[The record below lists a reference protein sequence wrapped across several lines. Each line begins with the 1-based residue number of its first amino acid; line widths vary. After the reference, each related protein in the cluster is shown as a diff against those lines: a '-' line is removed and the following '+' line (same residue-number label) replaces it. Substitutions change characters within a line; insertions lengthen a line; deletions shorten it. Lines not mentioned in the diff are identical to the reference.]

1 MVEIWYAI
9 LSFMLVM
16 FIILDGFA
24 IGAGMLQYA
33 VGKTDAERRLVLRA
47 IGPLWTW
54 HEVWLVAFGGTLF
67 VAFPSV
73 LASAFA
79 GFYLAFFLLLWSLV
93 LRGVSHEVSGHIDDP
108 LWRTGWHFCFV
119 ASNVLLAI
127 LIGTALGNVV
137 RGVPLDAR
145 GQFTLSFFTNF
156 GVRGHVGILDW
167 YTVSVAVFTLVAL
180 AAHGAVALVLKTNGP
195 VHDRS
200 ERLAKILWNIVL
212 ALLIVITVESWY
224 VRTDL
229 FPGMLRQPFAWLG
242 VVGVLGGLL
251 AVFTGLRS
259 GREKSTIMGSCAFLA
274 GLMIAGAA
282 SVFPVMLYS
291 TLAPKNSLTAYAGA
305 ATGHGLAIALVWWPV
320 ALVLTIIYS
329 TIIHRHYEGKVK
341 PAEDSHSPY

>member
-47 IGPLWTW
+47 IGPLWSW
-54 HEVWLVAFGGTLF
+54 HEVWLVSFGGTLF

-119 ASNVLLAI
+119 ASNILLAI
-127 LIGTALGNVV
+127 LIGAALGNVV
-137 RGVPLDAR
+137 RGVPLDAH
-145 GQFTLSFFTNF
+145 GLFTLSFFTNF
-156 GVRGHVGILDW
+156 GVHGNVGILDW
-167 YTVSVAVFTLVAL
+167 YTVSVAVFTLLAL
-180 AAHGAVALVLKTNGP
+180 AAHGAVALVMKTNGP

-200 ERLAKILWNIVL
+200 ERLAKLLWKIVV
-212 ALLIVITVESWY
+212 ALLAVITLESWY

-229 FPGMLRQPFAWLG
+229 FPGMLHQPFAWLG
-242 VVGVLGGLL
+242 VACVLGGLI
-251 AVFTGLRS
+251 AVFTGLQARK
-259 GREKSTIMGSCAFLA
+259 EKRAVLGSCVFLA

-282 SVFPVMLYS
+282 SVFPVMLHS
-291 TLAPKNSLTAYAGA
+291 TLAPENSLTAYAGA
-305 ATGHGLAIALVWWPV
+305 ATGHGLAIALVWWPF
-320 ALVLTIIYS
+320 ALVLSIGYS
-329 TIIHRHYEGKVK
+329 LFISRCYAGKVK
-341 PAEDSHSPY
+341 PAEDAHSPY

>member
-1 MVEIWYAI
+1 MVETWYAI

-47 IGPLWTW
+47 IGPLWSW

-67 VAFPSV
+67 VAFPSI

-119 ASNVLLAI
+119 TANILLAI
-127 LIGTALGNVV
+127 LIGAALGNVV
-137 RGVPLDAR
+137 RGVPLDAHGR
-145 GQFTLSFFTNF
+145 FTLSFFTNF

-167 YTVSVAVFTLVAL
+167 YTVSVAVFTLVTL
-180 AAHGAVALVLKTNGP
+180 AAHGAVALVRKTNGP

-200 ERLAKILWNIVL
+200 ERLAKTLWKIVL
-212 ALLIVITVESWY
+212 VLLLVITAESEY
-224 VRTDL
+224 VR
-229 FPGMLRQPFAWLG
+229 P
-242 VVGVLGGLL
+242 
-251 AVFTGLRS
+251 
-259 GREKSTIMGSCAFLA
+259 
-274 GLMIAGAA
+274 
-282 SVFPVMLYS
+282 
-291 TLAPKNSLTAYAGA
+291 
-305 ATGHGLAIALVWWPV
+305 
-320 ALVLTIIYS
+320 
-329 TIIHRHYEGKVK
+329 
-341 PAEDSHSPY
+341 

>member
-1 MVEIWYAI
+1 MIETWYAI

-24 IGAGMLQYA
+24 IGAGMLQYI
-33 VGKTDAERRLVLRA
+33 VGKTDAERRLVIRA
-47 IGPLWTW
+47 IGPLWSM

-119 ASNVLLAI
+119 AANVLLAI
-127 LIGTALGNVV
+127 LIGAALGNVV
-137 RGVPLDAR
+137 RGVPLDAHGR
-145 GQFTLSFFTNF
+145 FTLSFFTNF
-156 GVRGHVGILDW
+156 GVHGHVGILDW
-167 YTVSVAVFTLVAL
+167 YTVSVAVFTLITL
-180 AAHGAVALVLKTNGP
+180 AAHGAAALVLKTDGP
-195 VHDRS
+195 VHTRS
-200 ERLAKILWNIVL
+200 KQLAGPLWKTVL
-212 ALLIVITVESWY
+212 VLLVVITAESCY
-224 VRTDL
+224 VRPDL

-242 VVGVLGGLL
+242 VACVLGGLL

-259 GREKSTIMGSCAFLA
+259 HREKRAVRGSCAFLA

-282 SVFPVMLYS
+282 GVFPVMLRS
-291 TLAPKNSLTAYAGA
+291 TLATKDSLTAYEGA
-305 ATGHGLAIALVWWPV
+305 ATGHGLAIALVWWPL
-320 ALVLTIIYS
+320 ALILTIGYFFF
-329 TIIHRHYEGKVK
+329 IHRHYEGKVP
-341 PAEDSHSPY
+341 PAEDTQSPY

>member
-1 MVEIWYAI
+1 MVEIWYAL

-16 FIILDGFA
+16 FVILDGFA
-24 IGAGMLQYA
+24 IGAGTLQYA

-47 IGPLWTW
+47 IGPLWSW
-54 HEVWLVAFGGTLF
+54 HEVWLVSFGGTLF

-119 ASNVLLAI
+119 AANILLAI
-127 LIGTALGNVV
+127 LIGAALGNVV
-137 RGVPLDAR
+137 RGVPLDAH
-145 GQFTLSFFTNF
+145 GQFTLPFFTDF

-167 YTVSVAVFTLVAL
+167 YTVSVAVFTLVTL

-200 ERLAKILWNIVL
+200 ARLAKLLWKIVL
-212 ALLIVITVESWY
+212 ALLAVITVESSY
-224 VRTDL
+224 VRPDL

-242 VVGVLGGLL
+242 VVAVLGGLL

-259 GREKSTIMGSCAFLA
+259 RRETASVMGSCAFLA

-282 SVFPVMLYS
+282 SVFPVMLRS
-291 TLAPKNSLTAYAGA
+291 TLAPENSLTAYNGA
-305 ATGHGLAIALVWWPV
+305 ATGHGLAVALVWWPV
-320 ALVLTIIYS
+320 ALVLSIVYAAF
-329 TIIHRHYEGKVK
+329 IHRRYAGKVK
-341 PAEDSHSPY
+341 PAEDIHSPY

>member
-1 MVEIWYAI
+1 MVETWYAI

-33 VGKTDAERRLVLRA
+33 VGKTDTERRLVLRA
-47 IGPLWTW
+47 IGPLWSW

-79 GFYLAFFLLLWSLV
+79 GFYLAFFLLLWSLL

-119 ASNVLLAI
+119 AANILLAI
-127 LIGTALGNVV
+127 LIGAALGNVV
-137 RGVPLDAR
+137 RGVPLNAHGR
-145 GQFTLSFFTNF
+145 FTLSFFTNF

-167 YTVSVAVFTLVAL
+167 YTVSVAVFTLVTL
-180 AAHGAVALVLKTNGP
+180 AAHGAVALVRKTNGP

-200 ERLAKILWNIVL
+200 EHLAKLLWKIVL
-212 ALLIVITVESWY
+212 VLLAVITAESEY
-224 VRTDL
+224 VRPDL

-242 VVGVLGGLL
+242 VVAVLSGLL
-251 AVFTGLRS
+251 AVFTGLRN
-259 GREKSTIMGSCAFLA
+259 GREKNAVMGSCAFLA

-282 SVFPVMLYS
+282 SVFPVMLRS
-291 TLAPKNSLTAYAGA
+291 TLAPENSLTAYEGA
-305 ATGHGLAIALVWWPV
+305 ATGYGLAIALVWWPI
-320 ALVLTIIYS
+320 ALVLSISYS
-329 TIIHRHYEGKVK
+329 LFIHRHYAGKVR
-341 PAEDSHSPY
+341 PADDKQSPY

>member
-47 IGPLWTW
+47 IGPLWSW

-93 LRGVSHEVSGHIDDP
+93 LRGVSHEVSGHSDDP
-108 LWRTGWHFCFV
+108 LWRTGWHCCFV
-119 ASNVLLAI
+119 SANVLLAI
-127 LIGTALGNVV
+127 LIGAALGNVV

-145 GQFTLSFFTNF
+145 GRFTLSFFTNF

-167 YTVSVAVFTLVAL
+167 YTVSVAIFTLVAL
-180 AAHGAVALVLKTNGP
+180 AAHGAVALVLKTSGP

-200 ERLAKILWNIVL
+200 ARLAKLLWNLVL

-224 VRTDL
+224 VRPDL
-229 FPGMLRQPFAWLG
+229 FPGMLRQPFSWLG
-242 VVGVLGGLL
+242 VAGVLGGLL

-259 GREKSTIMGSCAFLA
+259 RRETMSVAGSCAFLA

-282 SVFPVMLYS
+282 GVFPVMLHS
-291 TLAPKNSLTAYAGA
+291 TLAPENSLTAYAGA
-305 ATGHGLAIALVWWPV
+305 ATGHGLAIALIWWPV
-320 ALVLTIIYS
+320 ALVLSLGYS
-329 TIIHRHYEGKVK
+329 LFIHRHYAGKVK

>member
-119 ASNVLLAI
+119 ASNILLAI
-127 LIGTALGNVV
+127 LIGAALGNVV

-145 GQFTLSFFTNF
+145 GRFTLSFFTNF
-156 GVRGHVGILDW
+156 GVRGDVGILDW
-167 YTVSVAVFTLVAL
+167 YTVSVAVFTLVTL
-180 AAHGAVALVLKTNGP
+180 AAHGAVALVSKTNGP

-200 ERLAKILWNIVL
+200 ERLAKTLWNVVL
-212 ALLIVITVESWY
+212 VLLVMITVESWY

-242 VVGVLGGLL
+242 VAGVLGGLL

-259 GREKSTIMGSCAFLA
+259 RREKSAVMGSCAFLA

-282 SVFPVMLYS
+282 SVFPVMLHS
-291 TLAPKNSLTAYAGA
+291 TLAPENSLTAYAGA

-329 TIIHRHYEGKVK
+329 VFIHRHYAGKVK
-341 PAEDSHSPY
+341 PADDSHSPY

>member
-1 MVEIWYAI
+1 MVETWYAI

-47 IGPLWTW
+47 IGPLWSW

-119 ASNVLLAI
+119 AANILLAI

-156 GVRGHVGILDW
+156 DVRGHVGILDW
-167 YTVSVAVFTLVAL
+167 YTVSVAVFTLITL
-180 AAHGAVALVLKTNGP
+180 AAHGAVALILKTSGP

-200 ERLAKILWNIVL
+200 ERLAKLLWNVVL
-212 ALLIVITVESWY
+212 ALLVVITVESSY
-224 VRTDL
+224 VRPDL

-242 VVGVLGGLL
+242 VAGALGGLL

-259 GREKSTIMGSCAFLA
+259 HRETTSVLGSCAFLA

-282 SVFPVMLYS
+282 SVFPIMLRS
-291 TLAPKNSLTAYAGA
+291 TLAPENSLTAYEGA

-320 ALVLTIIYS
+320 ALVLSISYS
-329 TIIHRHYEGKVK
+329 IFIHRHYAGKVR
-341 PAEDSHSPY
+341 PVEDPQSPY